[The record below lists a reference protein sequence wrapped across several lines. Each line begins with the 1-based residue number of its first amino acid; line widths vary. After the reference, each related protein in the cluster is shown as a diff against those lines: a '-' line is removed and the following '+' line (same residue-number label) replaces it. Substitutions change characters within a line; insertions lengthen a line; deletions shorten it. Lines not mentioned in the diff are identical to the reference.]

1 MELLEF
7 YNDIN
12 LEIKERIASRS
23 IVPGDSYPFE
33 DLIFTEILGQHMFE
47 CGMTHDEP
55 EVSNFDGRVS
65 KSGLSGKRGKLSG
78 YSISDEIDQIDLF
91 VSIYNDSEDILSI
104 PDSDTFK
111 AAEQCLAFLQGSVD
125 GTLASAMDHSHESY
139 GLVNTIQE
147 SYDEL
152 EQIRIYVLTNGKVKT
167 RVFKPKVLNGKTI
180 KLEVMDIQRLFNHM
194 QEGKPRDELEVNFT
208 DVAGAPL
215 PCIWVPDEMGE
226 YEYAMTAFPGETLRF
241 LYEKYGARIL
251 EANVRSFLSQTGK
264 VNKGIATTLREQ
276 PERFMAYNN
285 GIVIVADEMRMGN
298 AENGGPG
305 IAWLKG
311 MQIVNGGQTT
321 ASMFFTKKKF
331 PSTDLTRVKVP
342 AKIIILRET
351 DSAKE
356 EALISDIA
364 RFANSQNKVNE
375 SDLSAN
381 RPFHIE
387 LEKLA
392 LSTFCPD
399 GVSRWFYERTAGS
412 YKVMLEREGKTP
424 AGIKNL
430 KIQIPTS
437 RKIIK
442 TELARYLLAW
452 DQRPDSVSQG
462 GQKNFAVFMAM
473 LDQNSESMLKELNS
487 KKFKEIIA
495 KVILYRA
502 LEKAVRKQFTA
513 FQANITA
520 YTIASIV
527 KLLEDK
533 LNFEAIWKQQTISD
547 QLMRQLLL
555 RAEEVSQY
563 LNTTSNGRMISEW
576 AKKKEC
582 WDVIKDKKFT
592 SLDLDTPEFY

>member
-7 YNDIN
+7 YNDIQ
-12 LEIKERIASRS
+12 LEVREKIANRS
-23 IVPGDSYPFE
+23 ITPGESYPFE
-33 DLIFTEILGQHMFE
+33 DLVFTEIIGQHMFE

-55 EVSNFDGRVS
+55 EISNFDGRVS
-65 KSGLSGKRGKLSG
+65 KSGLSGKRGRLSG
-78 YSISDEIDQIDLF
+78 YSISDEADQIDLF
-91 VSIYNDSEDILSI
+91 VSIYYDSESINSI
-104 PDSDTFK
+104 PDSETFK
-111 AAEQCLAFLQGSVD
+111 AVGQCLSFLEGCMD
-125 GTLASAMDHSHESY
+125 GTLASVMDHSHESY
-139 GLVNTIQE
+139 SLVHTIQQ
-147 SYDEL
+147 SYGEL
-152 EQIRIYVLTNGKVKT
+152 EQIRIYVLTNAKVKT
-167 RVFKPKVLNGKTI
+167 RAFKPKVLGGKTI

-194 QEGKPRDELEVNFT
+194 QEGKPRDELEVNFI
-208 DVAGAPL
+208 DVAGGPL

-298 AENGGPG
+298 ASNGGPG

-331 PSTDLTRVKVP
+331 PSIDLSKVKVP
-342 AKIIILRET
+342 TKIIVLRET
-351 DSAKE
+351 DPAKE
-356 EALISDIA
+356 EALISDIS

-392 LSTFCPD
+392 LTTFCPD

-430 KIQIPTS
+430 KLQIPTS

-462 GQKNFAVFMAM
+462 GQKNFAAFMAM
-473 LDQNSESMLKELNS
+473 LDQNSEKMLKELDV
-487 KKFKEIIA
+487 KKFKTIIA
-495 KVILYRA
+495 KVIIYRA
-502 LEKAVRKQFTA
+502 AEKSIRKMFSA

-520 YTIASIV
+520 YTIATV
-527 KLLEDK
+527 AKLLEEK
-533 LNFEAIWKQQTISD
+533 LNFEIVWKQQSISE
-547 QLMRQLLL
+547 QLMQQILL
-555 RAEEVSQY
+555 RAEEVNQY
-563 LNTTSNGRMISEW
+563 LLNTSNGRMISEW

-582 WDVIKDKKFT
+582 WDVIKNNKF
-592 SLDLDTPEFY
+592 SNLNLNAPEFY

>member
-1 MELLEF
+1 MELLDF
-7 YNDIN
+7 YNDIQ
-12 LEIKERIASRS
+12 LEIREKIANRS
-23 IVPGDSYPFE
+23 IHPGDFYPFE
-33 DLIFTEILGQHMFE
+33 DLVFTEIIGQHMFE

-55 EVSNFDGRVS
+55 EISNFDGRVS
-65 KSGLSGKRGKLSG
+65 KSGLSGKRGRLSG
-78 YSISDEIDQIDLF
+78 YSISDETDQIDLF
-91 VSIYNDSEDILSI
+91 VSIYYDSENITSI
-104 PDSDTFK
+104 PDSESFK
-111 AAEQCLAFLQGSVD
+111 AVGQCLSFLEGCMD

-139 GLVNTIQE
+139 SLVHTIQQ

-152 EQIRIYVLTNGKVKT
+152 EQIRIYVLTNAKVKT
-167 RVFKPKVLNGKTI
+167 RVFKPKALGGKTI

-208 DVAGAPL
+208 DVAGGPL

-226 YEYAMTAFPGETLRF
+226 YEYAMAAFPGEALRF

-298 AENGGPG
+298 AKSGGPG

-321 ASMFFTKKKF
+321 ASMFFTKKKY
-331 PSTDLTRVKVP
+331 PSTDLSKVKVP
-342 AKIIILRET
+342 AKIIVLRET
-351 DSAKE
+351 DPAKE
-356 EALISDIA
+356 EALISDIS

-392 LSTFCPD
+392 LTTFCPD

-430 KIQIPTS
+430 KLQIPTS

-462 GQKNFAVFMAM
+462 GQKNFAAFMAM
-473 LDQNSESMLKELNS
+473 LDQNSESMLKELDV
-487 KKFKEIIA
+487 KKFKKIIA
-495 KVILYRA
+495 KVIIYRA
-502 LEKAVRKQFTA
+502 AEKSIRKLFPA

-520 YTIASIV
+520 YTIATIAE
-527 KLLEDK
+527 LLEEK
-533 LNFEAIWKQQTISD
+533 LNFEIVWKQQSVSD
-547 QLMRQLLL
+547 ELMQEILL
-555 RAEEVSQY
+555 RAKEVDQHLHY
-563 LNTTSNGRMISEW
+563 TSNGRMISEW

-582 WDVIKDKKFT
+582 WDMVRKIKYT
-592 SLDLDTPEFY
+592 SLNLNAVEFY